1 MAFPQ
6 KVGKLETNLRLRLR
20 SHAAI
25 PLRPRPR
32 PEPEHL
38 LAPHGRRGQWER
50 QPARSCATRSAP
62 DIPLAGFSA
71 ALASHIFILTSH
83 GLGPFPPLP
92 SVSLLCK
99 KKSLLENDV
108 FCGRKMLKCSEEEFY
123 ELCFNTCCATSLRD
137 FIIYDFI

>member
-1 MAFPQ
+1 M
-6 KVGKLETNLRLRLR
+6 GERETNLRLRLC
-20 SHAAI
+20 SHTAV
-25 PLRPRPR
+25 PPRPRPR
-32 PEPEHL
+32 PEPEQS
-38 LAPHGRRGQWER
+38 LAPCRRHGRWKR
-50 QPARSCATRSAP
+50 QPACSCTTRSAP
-62 DIPLAGFSA
+62 DIPLAVFSA

-92 SVSLLCK
+92 SMSLLCK
-99 KKSLLENDV
+99 KKLLLENDA